1 MLLECNPGCD
11 LRAVQHRVEEKAT
24 VFVIDAQCPITDLS
38 ENVTGQVN
46 TDHGLDFPHQVSA
59 DTEPA
64 DLAAYG
70 RVEHFVEIVSA
81 AQPKIGIEPVILPRD
96 RLTQLRVEN
105 TGKLIRDLG
114 LGRVN
119 CTGDCRATSVALW
132 MSASMRIRRAVS
144 FATIK
149 S

>member
-46 TDHGLDFPHQVSA
+46 TDHGLDFPHQVS
-59 DTEPA
+59 DDIEPA

-70 RVEHFVEIVSA
+70 RVERFLKIVTS
-81 AQPKIGIEPVILPRD
+81 AQPKIRIEQLILPLH
-96 RLTQLRVEN
+96 RLAQLGVE
-105 TGKLIRDLG
+105 
-114 LGRVN
+114 
-119 CTGDCRATSVALW
+119 
-132 MSASMRIRRAVS
+132 
-144 FATIK
+144 
-149 S
+149 